1 MRAAILTDIIAP
13 YRIPVFNRLAEY
25 DDLDLEVFFLAE
37 NSSLRNWRVEKER
50 IRFKYEVLP
59 GRAVSRTYQNGSLFF
74 NPTIS
79 ARISRGSFDR
89 VLFGGYHHPSYW
101 LALAYCK
108 AARKQ
113 TILWSE
119 SNLRDYRIQ
128 TRVRTQFKSILI
140 SSFDRYVVPGTT
152 HLDYLKSFGVVR
164 EKIWIAPNAVDVE
177 FFSSQ
182 SALYRAN
189 KETIKSSLAITG
201 DVILFVGRLID
212 EKGMRDLLLAFE
224 KIVQHHRTTLVVVG
238 SGPDENFYKRFAQ
251 ERNLPVIFT
260 GFQQQSDLPKFYGIA
275 DIFAFPSHSDPW
287 GLVLNE
293 AMAAGLPVVVSSA
306 PGAVDD
312 LVCDGENGYIH
323 PPGDWTAIADA
334 LKKLLS
340 EPDLRVKMG
349 MRSAQIIMGYTP
361 EKCAEGLYLA
371 ISGLSKET
379 IN

>member
-1 MRAAILTDIIAP
+1 MRAAILTDIISP

-59 GRAVSRTYQNGSLFF
+59 GRVVSKTYQNGSLFF

-79 ARISRGSFDR
+79 ARISQGRFDN

-128 TRVRTQFKSILI
+128 TKIRTKFKHLLVNA
-140 SSFDRYVVPGTT
+140 FDRYVVPGTT
-152 HLDYLKSFGVVR
+152 HLDYLESFGVVR

-177 FFSSQ
+177 HFASQ
-182 SALYRAN
+182 SSIHRSN
-189 KETIKSSLAITG
+189 KEAIKSSLGITG
-201 DVILFVGRLID
+201 DIILFVGRLID
-212 EKGMRDLLLAFE
+212 EKGVSDLLFAFE
-224 KIVQHHRTTLVVVG
+224 EVIQHHQVTLVIVG
-238 SGPDENFYKRFAQ
+238 SGPDENRYKAFV
-251 ERNLPVIFT
+251 EKHKLPVIFT
-260 GFQQQSDLPKFYGIA
+260 GFQQQSELPKFYGIA
-275 DIFAFPSHSDPW
+275 DIFAFPSYTDPW

-293 AMAAGLPVVVSSA
+293 AMASGLPVVVSSA

-312 LVCDGENGYIH
+312 LVSDGENGYIH
-323 PPGDWTAIADA
+323 APGDQSAMADA
-334 LKKLLS
+334 FKKLLS
-340 EPDLRVKMG
+340 DPDLRVKMG
-349 MRSAQIIMGYTP
+349 LRSAQIITGYTP

-371 ISGLSKET
+371 ILGKENL
-379 IN
+379 I